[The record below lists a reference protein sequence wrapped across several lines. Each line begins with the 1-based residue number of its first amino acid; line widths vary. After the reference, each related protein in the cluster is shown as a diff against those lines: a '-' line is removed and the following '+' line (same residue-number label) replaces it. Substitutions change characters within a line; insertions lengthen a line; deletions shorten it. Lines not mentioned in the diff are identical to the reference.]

1 MATRIPPLG
10 PAVTNPVRG
19 LNTRKATIVVNKKRG
34 RKVKDVNA
42 NRWDCV
48 QLLSAVVRVAEMVLE
63 LWRDHFI

>member
-1 MATRIPPLG
+1 
-10 PAVTNPVRG
+10 